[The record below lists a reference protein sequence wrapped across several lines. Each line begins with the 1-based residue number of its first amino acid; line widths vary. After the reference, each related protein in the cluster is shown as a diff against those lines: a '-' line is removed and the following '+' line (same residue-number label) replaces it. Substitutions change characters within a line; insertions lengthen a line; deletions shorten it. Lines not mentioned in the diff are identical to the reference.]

1 MAAAKRKKYCNIKLI
16 LQTGMTSFKFN
27 ITTRW
32 SDMDANG
39 HVRNTAYSDFGTQ
52 GRIAFLNEY
61 GITMAFWQQLNL
73 GPVLVREELLYKR
86 ELRMLDQI
94 TVTCEVKK
102 ASRDY
107 KKFVIVQHILNA
119 EGKEAARITTE
130 SLWISLETRRVV
142 NPPPEMLEK
151 MLRMPTSP
159 DFEWWDN

>member
-1 MAAAKRKKYCNIKLI
+1 MS
-16 LQTGMTSFKFN
+16 SFTFN

-39 HVRNTAYSDFGTQ
+39 HVRNTAFSDFGTQ

-61 GITMAFWQQLNL
+61 GITMDFWQKLNI

-86 ELRMLDQI
+86 ELRMLDKV
-94 TVTCEVKK
+94 TVTCEVRK

-119 EGKEAARITTE
+119 ENKEAAQITTE
-130 SLWISLETRRVV
+130 SLWIDMTSRRVV
-142 NPPPEMLEK
+142 CPPPEMLER
-151 MLRMPTSP
+151 MQQMPTSP